1 MALWRRKFTFTS
13 VLLRSY
19 SSSQVISEKLNS
31 KSRCDWN
38 RVLSDAEKLVGYQ
51 TSYLSLRYLLS
62 EEFTN
67 LALHLRKLIGSAHPI
82 VDTAK

>member
-1 MALWRRKFTFTS
+1 MALWRRKFTFTN